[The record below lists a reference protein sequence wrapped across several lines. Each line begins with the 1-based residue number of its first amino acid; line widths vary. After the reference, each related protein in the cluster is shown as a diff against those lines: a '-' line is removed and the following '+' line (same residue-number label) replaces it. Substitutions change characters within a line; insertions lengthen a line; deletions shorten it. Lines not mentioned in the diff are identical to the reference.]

1 MVSLMNKISQGYL
14 NLAKEELK
22 GFSPRTSIVLYKNW
36 KNATVAKIEEKK
48 RMKVMPAEQNGKT

>member
-1 MVSLMNKISQGYL
+1 MNKISQGYL

-22 GFSPRTSIVLYKNW
+22 SFSPGTSIVLYKNW

-48 RMKVMPAEQNGKT
+48 RMKVMPTEQNGNT

>member
-1 MVSLMNKISQGYL
+1 MNKISQGYL

-22 GFSPRTSIVLYKNW
+22 GFSPGISIVLYKNW

-48 RMKVMPAEQNGKT
+48 RMKVMPTEQNGNT